1 MTKPFTIHD
10 QTFQSEDMFLNREI
24 SDLALIERVEGEV
37 SNRSKPV
44 LERLKFLAISSSL
57 VDEFYRI
64 RVTGL
69 RAQLESGHDKLSLDG
84 KTPLEQLGLVD
95 LRANEVAHGLQ
106 KCWLDLS
113 KDLSKKGINFLDP
126 GTLGEEEA
134 NWLRNHFKTHI
145 FPALTPVTINPQM
158 PFPFV
163 ADGKIFM
170 VIKLKEKKTKG
181 TRKAIITLPSGID
194 RFIKMPN
201 KTGELGYRFITLE
214 DSIIHYMDYVFAG
227 LKVKDIGLA
236 RIVRE
241 GDLKVDDDAEDLIK
255 SVEEALEKR
264 TTAKVVRLEIT
275 EETSEKMTRYI
286 AENFN
291 LIRDDDHDLI
301 NDNDLFNLEEDSI
314 NDSAYVE
321 PGVILG
327 LIDFMGLLGKFG
339 RDCDDLRY
347 PEFEPKA
354 VELFKGEKVNFFSKI
369 KKQDVLLHWPF
380 EPFSTVVDF
389 LRAAINDPKVVA
401 IKQTL
406 YRAGN
411 NSPVV
416 AQLIKAAN
424 AGKAVTVIVELGARD
439 DENENIT
446 LARRL
451 EKAGAQVIY
460 GFKGKK
466 VHAKMM
472 MVLRQ
477 EKEGLKPYVHV
488 STGNYHAR
496 SAANYCDVSLFS
508 ANPELTSD
516 VVHLF
521 HYLSGDA
528 PFKQMKMLSVAPINM
543 RSDMIDLVRDE
554 TNRAL
559 EGKTAAL
566 WIKVN
571 RITDPKLIKALYKAS
586 AAGVKVELF
595 VRGICCLKPGVP
607 GLSENIT
614 VKSIIGRFL
623 EHARILC
630 IGNGKNL
637 PSDQAK
643 VFLSSADWMPH
654 KMDQRVEVLFPIL
667 DANIRQVLLNEIM
680 QGNKRD
686 DAGAWNLCS
695 DGTWAKFDIKEN
707 YSIQQYF
714 LDQFS

>member
-1 MTKPFTIHD
+1 MTKEFTLKD
-10 QTFQSEDMFLNREI
+10 QTFSPEEMYLNREI
-24 SDLALIERVEGEV
+24 SDLALIDRVEGEV
-37 SNRSKPV
+37 SNTAKPV

-84 KTPLEQLGLVD
+84 KEPLEQLAIVD
-95 LRANEVAHGLQ
+95 ERANEVAHGLQ
-106 KCWLDLS
+106 TCWLNLS
-113 KDLSKKGINFLDP
+113 KDLTKKGIEFLDP
-126 GTLGEEEA
+126 ATLNEGEED
-134 NWLRNHFKTHI
+134 WLRDHFESHI

-170 VIKLKEKKTKG
+170 VIKLKVKKSKEK
-181 TRKAIITLPSGID
+181 RKAIITLPSGIN
-194 RFIKMPN
+194 RFIPIPSK
-201 KTGELGYRFITLE
+201 KGKSKYRFITLE
-214 DSIIHYMDYVFAG
+214 DCIIHFMDYVFAG

-236 RIVRE
+236 RIIRE

-264 TTAKVVRLEIT
+264 TTANVVRLEIT
-275 EETSEKMTRYI
+275 HETSEKMTRYI
-286 AENFN
+286 AECFN
-291 LIRDDDHDLI
+291 LIRDDDGDSI
-301 NDNDLFNLEEDSI
+301 NDNDLFNLEEDSV

-321 PGVILG
+321 PGVVLG
-327 LIDFMGLLGKFG
+327 LVDFMGLLGKFG
-339 RDCDDLRY
+339 SDCDGLRY
-347 PEFEPKA
+347 PEFSPKP
-354 VELFKGEKVNFFSKI
+354 VKLFEEGKYFSTI

-380 EPFSTVVDF
+380 EPFTTVVNF
-389 LRAAINDPKVVA
+389 LATAIDDDKVVA

-439 DENENIT
+439 DENENIS

-451 EKAGAQVIY
+451 EQAGAQVIY

-466 VHAKMM
+466 VHAKML

-477 EKEGLKPYVHV
+477 EKEGLVPYVHV

-508 ANPELTSD
+508 ANPDLTSD

-528 PFKQMKMLSVAPINM
+528 PFKAMNMLSVAPINM
-543 RSDMIDLVRDE
+543 RTDMIDLVKHE
-554 TNRAL
+554 TKRAKAG
-559 EGKTAAL
+559 ETAAL
-566 WIKVN
+566 WIKIN

-595 VRGICCLKPGVP
+595 VRGICCLKPGVK

-630 IGNGKNL
+630 IGNGKSL
-637 PSDQAK
+637 PSDTAQ

-667 DANIRQVLLNEIM
+667 DAKIRKTLLEEIM
-680 QGNKRD
+680 AGNKRD
-686 DAGAWNLCS
+686 DAGAWNLGS
-695 DGTWAKFDIKEN
+695 DGVWTKATIQEN
-707 YSIQQYF
+707 FSIQQYF
-714 LDQFS
+714 LDQFSQ